1 LTFDIRAQFRQLDN
15 RMSEG
20 CPACAS
26 ADFTPHSDHG
36 RRLFARAVGVQAQL
50 YSCAGC
56 GHKAFQPELDIS
68 LLAEI
73 YADPY
78 FRSDDEEA
86 NYRLQYG
93 SQRPPY
99 IDFALRIQAL
109 TREWGLPGNAR
120 IHEFGCGAGVTVKHL
135 RDMGFE
141 ATGSDWSPAAV
152 AFAHEMGNT
161 HIFREDMN
169 VRDAF
174 SGERLDMVLN
184 LHAIE
189 HVPRPIET
197 LQGFAEIM
205 DEGTVLFLNTNQ
217 GDSIT
222 NRRFGMMF
230 DTWYYFPQHLHYFS
244 PRSFE
249 EIARRAGFKILDI
262 RTSPRWFDQIDAA
275 LGQPTQDDTHAKRL
289 ARVTRDM
296 ANQEMEMTLVLGA
309 SRFKASSV
317 KTPAPQS
324 PDQTPPADFDSHEN
338 YFGAGGPWSPVALR
352 LSDPLE
358 QTPLAYIEQNDQWR
372 SAGAYLGDHWVK
384 HAGGDVVPALRFVAP
399 SAGCW
404 ELDAVAALTSLSEPT
419 AKVTFERGRATEIS
433 MTVDGLAPQHLI
445 QTMSLQAG
453 EQVVI
458 DVETDQHANEQIVTF
473 MVAARL
479 EPVR

>member
-1 LTFDIRAQFRQLDN
+1 MAFDIRAQFRQLDN
-15 RMSEG
+15 RMSNG

-26 ADFTPHSDHG
+26 TAFKPHTDFG

-50 YSCAGC
+50 YSCPDC

-78 FRSDDEEA
+78 FRSEAEEA
-86 NYRLQYG
+86 AYRRQYET
-93 SQRPPY
+93 QKPPY
-99 IDFALRIQAL
+99 IDFARRIQDLAK
-109 TREWGLPGNAR
+109 EWGLPPNAR

-141 ATGSDWSPAAV
+141 ATGSDWSPTAI
-152 AFAHEMGNT
+152 AFAHAMGNP
-161 HIFREDMN
+161 HVFREDMN

-197 LQGFAEIM
+197 LLGFAQVM
-205 DEGTVLFLNTNQ
+205 DEETVLFLNTNQ

-249 EIARRAGFKILDI
+249 EIARRAGFKVLDI

-275 LGQPTQDDTHAKRL
+275 LGAPAKGDSHAKRL
-289 ARVTRDM
+289 ARVTNDM
-296 ANQEMEMTLVLGA
+296 ANQEMEMTLALGA
-309 SRFKASSV
+309 SRFQVPRV
-317 KTPAPQS
+317 KTPAPQA
-324 PDQTPPADFDSHEN
+324 PDTIPPADYDSHEN
-338 YFGAGGPWSPVALR
+338 YFGIGGPWNPVG
-352 LSDPLE
+352 LSLSNPANE
-358 QTPLAYIEQNDQWR
+358 VPMAYIELTDQWR
-372 SAGAYLGDHWVK
+372 TGDAHIGDHWMK
-384 HAGGDVVPALRFVAP
+384 HASGDVIPALKFVAP
-399 SAGCW
+399 SAGRW
-404 ELDAVAALTSLSEPT
+404 QFDVVSALTSLNEPQ
-419 AKVTFERGRATEIS
+419 ARVTIARGRSEESAMSVT
-433 MTVDGLAPQHLI
+433 GLAPQHLVP
-445 QTMSLQAG
+445 SVELQAG
-453 EQVVI
+453 EPVLI
-458 DVETDQHANEQIVTF
+458 DVQTTEDANDQFVTL

-479 EPVR
+479 ETVR